1 MFLASDKILFAIAL
15 NGRKEKHLKTF
26 FSKLYWFCKTQI
38 GIDPRP
44 FIRSLIGLPGYIRD
58 LAKFKSSYA
67 GVLKILPCL
76 QDKFDDSGYTK
87 SEYFW
92 QDLIVAKTIFARS
105 PQKHVDVGSRID
117 GFVAHLASFR
127 EIEVLDIRPLSNKI
141 PGVIFKQA
149 DLMNPLP
156 ELENYC
162 DSFSCL
168 HTLEHFGLG
177 RYGDPVLV
185 DGFKRGLENMVKIL
199 KPEGTFYLSVPIG
212 VERVEFNANR
222 VFSPT
227 TVIELCKALK
237 LEFSRLQ
244 VIENSSHG
252 MFYYTVENSKIEELA
267 SKNYSL
273 GIFEFIKQSDVG

>member
-1 MFLASDKILFAIAL
+1 MFLASDKMILQIAL
-15 NGRKEKHLKTF
+15 NVRKEKHLKTF

-58 LAKFKSSYA
+58 LVRFKSSYE
-67 GVLKILPCL
+67 GILKILPCL
-76 QDKFDDSGYTK
+76 QDKYDDSGYTK

-92 QDLIVAKTIFARS
+92 QDLIVARAIFARA

-127 EIEVLDIRPLSNKI
+127 EIEVLDIRPLTNKI

-156 ELENYC
+156 EFENYC

-185 DGFKRGLENMVKIL
+185 DGFKKGLENMAKML
-199 KPEGTFYLSVPIG
+199 KPEGIFYLSVPIG
-212 VERVEFNANR
+212 VARVEFNANR
-222 VFSPT
+222 VFSPVT
-227 TVIELCKALK
+227 IIELCKALNLK
-237 LEFSRLQ
+237 LSRLQ
-244 VIENSSHG
+244 VVESVPHG
-252 MFYYTVENSKIEELA
+252 MSYYTVESSKIEELA

-273 GIFEFIKQSDVG
+273 GIFEFIKQSDIG